1 MRAVAPRHPKEKPRI
16 MESRAELV
24 TGWRLTLLWLAG
36 IDLRLTIL
44 AVPPVLPLIHGDLA
58 LDEKAVAALTG
69 LPVLLFGLV
78 AVPGSLMIARLG
90 ARRATIAG
98 LLLVAAASALRGLGP
113 SAPMLFAM
121 TFVMGAGVAIMQPA
135 LPALVSAWFATRPA
149 LATAVYAN
157 GLLVGE
163 TLSASLTIP
172 VVLPLVGRSWPESFV
187 VWAIPVLASAVLI
200 ALGTPHVPRAQSAAR
215 RRWWP
220 DWRHPHTWQLG
231 IVLGGGS
238 ALYFSCNAF
247 IPDYL
252 HAIGQPELVN
262 ACLTALNA
270 GQLPG
275 SFIILVFARR
285 LAGHRAPFI
294 ITALAGLAGLAGL
307 LIANPV
313 VMIASAA
320 LVGFAAAF
328 VLILTLALPP
338 LLAPAEDVHRLSAG
352 MLAIGYTVTFLIP
365 YVGGAIWDATNIAAT
380 AFLAGAAGAVTILL
394 TALRLQLR
402 EAAKQGMAANG
413 AR

>member
-1 MRAVAPRHPKEKPRI
+1 
-16 MESRAELV
+16 
-24 TGWRLTLLWLAG
+24 
-36 IDLRLTIL
+36 
-44 AVPPVLPLIHGDLA
+44 
-58 LDEKAVAALTG
+58 
-69 LPVLLFGLV
+69 
-78 AVPGSLMIARLG
+78 
-90 ARRATIAG
+90 
-98 LLLVAAASALRGLGP
+98 
-113 SAPMLFAM
+113 MLFAM
-121 TFVMGAGVAIMQPA
+121 TFIMGAGVAIMQPA

-157 GLLVGE
+157 GLIVGE
-163 TLSASLTIP
+163 TLSAALTIP
-172 VVLPLVGRSWPESFV
+172 LVLPLVGGSWPQSFV
-187 VWAIPVLASAVLI
+187 LWAVPVIATAVLI
-200 ALGTPHVPRAQSAAR
+200 ALGTPHVPRDESAPP

-252 HAIGQPELVN
+252 YAIGRPDLVN

-275 SFIILVFARR
+275 SFIILIFARR

-294 ITALAGLAGLAGL
+294 VTALAGLAGLAGL
-307 LIANPV
+307 LTANPL

-320 LVGFAAAF
+320 VVGFAAAF

-338 LLAPAEDVHRLSAG
+338 LLAPTEDVHRLSAG

-365 YVGGAIWDATNIAAT
+365 YVGGAIWDATDITAT
-380 AFLAGAAGAVTILL
+380 AFLAGAAGAVTIPS
-394 TALRLQLR
+394 TAPRLQLR
-402 EAAKQGMAANG
+402 EAAKQGMAVHG

>member
-1 MRAVAPRHPKEKPRI
+1 
-16 MESRAELV
+16 METRGGVVS
-24 TGWRLTLLWLAG
+24 GWRLALLWLAG

-44 AVPPVLPLIHGDLA
+44 AVPPVLPLIHRDLA

-78 AVPGSLMIARLG
+78 AVPGSLLIARLG
-90 ARRATIAG
+90 ARRATLAG
-98 LLLVAAASALRGLGP
+98 LVIVAAASALRGVGP
-113 SAPMLFAM
+113 STPMLFAM
-121 TFVMGAGVAIMQPA
+121 TFLMGAGVAIMQPA
-135 LPALVSAWFATRPA
+135 LPALVSAWFAERPA

-172 VVLPLVGRSWPESFV
+172 LLLPLVAGSWPASFV
-187 VWAIPVLASAVLI
+187 VWSIPVLITAVLI
-200 ALGTPHVPRAQSAAR
+200 ALGTPHLSHAAGAPP

-252 HAIGQPELVN
+252 HAIGRPELVN

-275 SFIILVFARR
+275 SFLTLIFARQ

-294 ITALAGLAGLAGL
+294 VTALGGLAGLAGL
-307 LIANPV
+307 LTASPV
-313 VMIASAA
+313 LMIASAG

-365 YVGGAIWDATNIAAT
+365 YVGGAIWDATNVTAT
-380 AFLAGAAGAVTILL
+380 AFLAGAAGALIVLL
-394 TALRLQLR
+394 TASRLKLRD
-402 EAAKQGMAANG
+402 AAKQGMAAN
-413 AR
+413 ASR

>member
-1 MRAVAPRHPKEKPRI
+1 
-16 MESRAELV
+16 METRGGVVS
-24 TGWRLTLLWLAG
+24 GWRLALLWLAG

-44 AVPPVLPLIHGDLA
+44 AVPPVLPLIHRDLA

-78 AVPGSLMIARLG
+78 AVPGSLLIARLG
-90 ARRATIAG
+90 ARRATLAG
-98 LLLVAAASALRGLGP
+98 LVIVAAASALRGVGP
-113 SAPMLFAM
+113 STPMLFAM
-121 TFVMGAGVAIMQPA
+121 TFLMGAGVAIMQPA
-135 LPALVSAWFATRPA
+135 LPALVSAWFAERPA

-172 VVLPLVGRSWPESFV
+172 LLLPLVAGSRPASFV
-187 VWAIPVLASAVLI
+187 VWSIPVLITAVLI
-200 ALGTPHVPRAQSAAR
+200 ALGTPHLSHAAGAPP

-252 HAIGQPELVN
+252 HAIGRPELVN

-275 SFIILVFARR
+275 SFLTLIFARQ

-294 ITALAGLAGLAGL
+294 VTALGGLAGLAGL
-307 LIANPV
+307 LTASPV
-313 VMIASAA
+313 LMIASAG

-365 YVGGAIWDATNIAAT
+365 YVGGAIWDATNVTAT
-380 AFLAGAAGAVTILL
+380 AFLAGAAGALIVLL
-394 TALRLQLR
+394 TASRLKLRD
-402 EAAKQGMAANG
+402 AAKQGMAAN
-413 AR
+413 ASR